1 VVTTAWTLN
10 SLGKTLA
17 DRSGW
22 VTRHVVGSRLHTD
35 EHDASYR
42 RTGSCERIGCQ
53 DSGHPGLCTRAS
65 FVGAAWC
72 GSAYRCPSE
81 SFARRVESRAPH
93 VPFQSAQGRPPAT
106 AARSDVFK
114 CGCCGFYF
122 VYDKDGSTPE
132 HCNTCIGHY
141 PRQDESTARTIERL
155 MEHDG
160 RWRKRVADASEKAT
174 DYEGRMRS
182 ALRSR
187 DLWRRTLV
195 EIIVAHE
202 PLTDGSCCCGAGGF
216 PCVTRRQLEVS
227 NRGIARQVE
236 TLEGLSEEELE
247 KFMRGDDGPVSDWD

>member
-1 VVTTAWTLN
+1 MSVVA
-10 SLGKTLA
+10 
-17 DRSGW
+17 
-22 VTRHVVGSRLHTD
+22 
-35 EHDASYR
+35 
-42 RTGSCERIGCQ
+42 RILTSMTHPI
-53 DSGHPGLCTRAS
+53 DVPGLARELGVKIVDILDCARELRLP
-65 FVGAAWC
+65 VRRGAARLTVAQANRLREEWKA
-72 GSAYRCPSE
+72 GRLT
-81 SFARRVESRAPH
+81 SRSSRPKV
-93 VPFQSAQGRPPAT
+93 VPPPPQP
-106 AARSDVFK
+106 RSDVFK

-122 VYDKDGSTPE
+122 VYDRDGSPPE

-160 RWRKRVADASEKAT
+160 RWQKRVADASEKAT

-202 PLTDGSCCCGAGGF
+202 PLTDGSCCCGAGEF

-227 NRGIARQVE
+227 NWGIARQVE
-236 TLEGLSEEELE
+236 TLEGLSEKELE